1 VLLLDNFVPHGTLGN
16 PEYFTAALTSYL
28 ALGVIALFTCVPEA
42 ERAYTAPIVP
52 LYVCYAIT
60 HIVPMT
66 VGFGNFFALRLFR
79 RRIYRDH
86 YETSADLVVVPQK

>member
-1 VLLLDNFVPHGTLGN
+1 
-16 PEYFTAALTSYL
+16 
-28 ALGVIALFTCVPEA
+28 VIALFTCVPKA

-52 LYVCYAIT
+52 LYLCYAIT

-79 RRIYRDH
+79 RRIYQDH
-86 YETSADLVVVPQK
+86 YENAVEVAVAAEKGRMFE